1 MSAQPSVASLDK
13 GQAVI
18 LERIINM
25 KDDINTKHE
34 QNRSSIHS
42 INNWLQIIQDDVW
55 KLKIKI
61 AVYSAVAGVI
71 TTIITSTIAAGIKH
85 FFKI

>member
-42 INNWLQIIQDDVW
+42 INNRLQIIQDSVW

-61 AVYSAVAGVI
+61 AAYSAVAGVI
-71 TTIITSTIAAGIKH
+71 TTIITSIIAAGIKY

>member
-18 LERIINM
+18 LERIVNM

-42 INNWLQIIQDDVW
+42 INNRLQIIQDRLW
-55 KLKIKI
+55 TLKIKI
-61 AVYSAVAGVI
+61 AVYSAVAGI
-71 TTIITSTIAAGIKH
+71 FTTIITSIIAAGIKY

>member
-18 LERIINM
+18 LERIVNM

-42 INNWLQIIQDDVW
+42 INNRLQIIQDGLW
-55 KLKIKI
+55 KLKIRI
-61 AVYSAVAGVI
+61 AVYSAVAGVF
-71 TTIITSTIAAGIKH
+71 TTIITSIIAAGIKY